1 MDTNVLT
8 APYRTTAHHLAHLA
22 HLATRAALSG
32 AYAVDLSHVLR
43 TLYIPFRCAIL
54 VVIRYSL
61 SASDLLTEGF
71 SIA

>member
-8 APYRTTAHHLAHLA
+8 APYRTTAHHLA

-43 TLYIPFRCAIL
+43 TLYIPSKCAIL
-54 VVIRYSL
+54 VVIRHSL
-61 SASDLLTEGF
+61 SASDLLTQGF